1 VLKTQAGV
9 VAELPYKN
17 LLLTGVYI
25 VGFRLADLKKHKGWV
40 GHLPCMCKILGSI
53 PSTAKKKKK
62 KLGTVAHTCN
72 ASYMRGGDWEDW
84 RIAIQGQR

>member
-40 GHLPCMCKILGSI
+40 GHLPCMCKILGSN

-62 KLGTVAHTCN
+62 RKEKRKSSLMWDYRYPST
-72 ASYMRGGDWEDW
+72 RD
-84 RIAIQGQR
+84 GQVGEP